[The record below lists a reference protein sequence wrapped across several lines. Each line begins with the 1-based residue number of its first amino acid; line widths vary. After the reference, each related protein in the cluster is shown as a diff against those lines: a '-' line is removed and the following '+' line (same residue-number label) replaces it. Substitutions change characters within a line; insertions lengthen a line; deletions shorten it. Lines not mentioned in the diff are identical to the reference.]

1 MKKIYAIVLMT
12 LLFFSGLPLQKERIK
27 LKLPKLAK
35 QPIECSWFCGSTPKA
50 KLARATYSR
59 CYAMNGAIRFQQYL
73 EAVMRQT
80 AAQPTPSVNF
90 SLNGSQE
97 RLLASNEGETH
108 EPAAE
113 GAEMAEAVGEP
124 EMAAAEAIDC
134 PKARFEGETDELKVF
149 AAADAGVFPYGT
161 EMRVEPV
168 ASDYALAAVNG
179 SGGEATD
186 ALAAD
191 ITFWHEGEE
200 VQPQGEVF
208 VQLTAKR
215 EIAGDSHHSVTIDDE
230 GNATLIASAASQ
242 ASIFNTNHFTV
253 YGIVGQTYNDE
264 DVEKYVRHFYTF
276 YVEEVKVDELIVR
289 DGDTLTV
296 PVNPAGDA
304 KHVFAGWYIMDEA
317 GNMTDEKVESGVVT
331 IDPATETATGAATE
345 DRIIKVMAKFDT
357 QYTITLYGDAEGSL
371 VYDVIV
377 AENGEVEIPTP
388 ENATA
393 DGLAVPAG
401 QKMTGWKNVDEN
413 GPQVTEENK
422 ISVSGADIELVPTF
436 AAAHTVHFD
445 KVNENFED
453 YTIPDQKVLDGEK
466 VESPAIFEEGSV
478 YNGYKFDGWYT
489 AYDGSKEN
497 LDEAFSEGDKYDFDT
512 ELTSTDPEEFTLYAK
527 WIPQN
532 VQITVEVYL
541 ENSNDTGYTRYAVD
555 DSFTAEAD
563 GRIPMDQI
571 LAKYPGNKYQ
581 KKDDP
586 GYFHLNRTYDYEK
599 NPSGVE
605 LELSDNRRT
614 YEITDSK
621 GAVAEYDV
629 DDVTDNSYTA
639 TVNPDGSTV
648 VRVYYS
654 RDTYNLKFA
663 FYNNGINYM
672 ITDINGSQTLN
683 ANGKT
688 LAPDGYGDVTL
699 PTLPIKYGQHLGK
712 RTHNFSDSQGDM
724 FDAFLGTAP
733 WYFNKDEF
741 GTGQAVFNSTNM
753 TYPVKPNSNIGDGGT
768 ITCRVFCKGGQKS
781 YPIVRRYYTSAF
793 TWQDILDNVPTA
805 EDYTTEET
813 AITYNLDH
821 PHSFTIGKGGDSY
834 KLVAVTGYEK
844 YAPVPST
851 DYRYGSGPLADNTEY
866 RFKWVNGN
874 SAGAPC
880 DVPIVLHFM
889 PVTYTITFRQTERPG
904 WVNGREIR
912 DEDRAEDLI
921 PGDCTHVYYGQE
933 LDDITTWIANSEELK
948 KEQLTTIRDVNGVVY
963 RAKDGWKGDL
973 EEDGSFPETMPARNL
988 VFYKEW
994 ESDTYTV
1001 TVDWMYN
1008 PAGEAE
1014 TLKTTQEGITY
1025 GDAVEN
1031 PAEAEETRTY
1041 ASREGFVLTG
1051 WKAFEGTADGAKA
1064 ADTTLYDSFSFNT
1077 PVTQHLYLEAQ
1088 WAPVGGFN
1096 VVYRAGDHGTIN
1108 GGTEV
1113 TDPQKYAP
1121 SAKAPVKYIA
1131 VPEEGW
1137 VFTGWAIGG
1146 TMAKETDEDGSK
1158 VYYGSGD
1165 VINYS
1170 EEADLSDGTED
1181 SILTL
1186 IAQYEYTMGNRI
1198 TDVTYH
1204 SRYPDGTEDR
1214 DVKIDNLIIN
1224 YDHTIHSEKDEKLAF
1239 SPNDKSWEFLY
1250 WTTEEDGSGERF
1262 YPGEIVAVGFGQNDL
1277 YAQWIRIALDVMN
1290 VTKSW
1295 VDDNNRDGIRPASVT
1310 VHLHADGNPAVDM
1323 DGDLVPSLTLNE
1335 GNNWSGNWNN
1345 VPARNPSGNKII
1357 YTVVEDEIPE
1367 YRSNVID
1374 IDGLGGFSVTNTHT
1388 PFETSVSVSKV
1399 WDDAEN
1405 RDGLRPDAAQ
1415 VLLYADGAARGDT
1428 ITLNGDN
1435 SWSYTWENLPQRRN
1449 GTDIVYTVREVS
1461 VPADYTVSYAGD
1473 AATGYTVTNKHY
1485 SPVTVTLDV
1494 RKQIVGRDWFNEDL
1508 FYIEL
1513 EAEDETFPMPEDAS
1527 SLSDDLIV
1535 KDIVI
1540 RNNSD
1545 TVAPDTRGT
1554 AFPPITFTLDDLG
1567 GATSKTF
1574 TYYLHEESPEE
1585 ERREKRIPG
1594 IFYDASTFTIDITV
1608 SQGANDSLHADISI
1622 YGKPDRDSLVTA
1634 PVFVNR
1640 YSESEFLYSPIAE
1653 KSLVHVS
1660 TPPIQDGEFL
1670 FELRPVGAN
1679 AAVAPMPSN
1688 TSGEGIY
1695 RADTVRNVGHHV
1707 NFGSIVF
1714 NHNNLRSSGFTD
1726 NQLINGVSFHY
1737 QLREVIPGGVINH
1750 DDGTKSL
1757 KREGI
1762 NTYYDAVVHYRE
1774 LVVRMDTTDGRH
1786 IIVLDTNNAHLFP
1799 EFYPGADGSPV
1810 YVDRDSEAGLLRHR
1824 GRVPLFR
1831 NLRIADTAVT
1841 VTKEWKDYNDGLAL
1855 RPTAVKVKLWA
1866 DGVAKD
1872 SVLLREDNSWTH
1884 TFTGLPFAKVNSQL
1898 GADTIRY
1905 TVTEN
1910 AVTDYVTD
1918 INESAP
1924 YHYTVTNTLDSNLLK
1939 KDTSI
1944 VVHKR
1949 WVSPPGTTHP
1959 DITVLL
1965 LRDGEKYDSVVLH
1978 HGETTHTFTGLPYYD
1993 VYDESGKVVVGT
2005 ENLRP
2010 FAYTTAERPV
2020 SGYTTAVNATFDT
2033 ITNTIMQEYTSIPGR
2048 KSWVDSAGTQHP
2060 DISIV
2065 LIRDGEAIDSVTLPH
2080 GTVLFHFRQLPV
2092 YDVLTATG
2100 DTIVSGD
2107 GHVFAYSVLERPVAG
2122 YSTEQNGYN
2131 FTNTIDQAY
2140 IDIPV
2145 TKVWDDA
2152 HDQDGYRPQSVT
2164 LRLTGTTSLPYSRT
2178 YEMVITGV
2186 GDQWDSVFKDLPVY
2200 DDARNVIR
2208 YTLSE
2213 PETPE
2218 HYSQN
2223 VSGYTV
2229 TNTHEPE
2236 TVELTVYKHWKD
2248 NNNAQLIRTTVT
2260 FELRN
2265 NLSTE
2270 VISTRSIY
2278 TTTDYATAVWRRLPK
2293 YHNGGQ
2299 LIEYSVKETPVPEGY
2314 RVSYAHGGLLNEA
2327 NGYVDTVTN
2336 EHLIPVNVSINAI
2349 KILRGRQWFPE
2360 DQFFFALEPI
2370 IRSYPMP
2377 EDEGYYDNDELPYHI
2392 LVSNYSPA
2400 LSDSSRLGT
2409 FAPITFRMED
2419 LNLQGSDRQTFTYH
2433 IRELSPAEMRDG
2445 DRLPN
2450 VSYSLSPFIVD
2461 ITVMEGAHDSLV
2473 AQVVYSYHTQE
2484 GYEIV
2489 SHLVDTPRVVN
2500 TYNPNTILFKPIARK
2515 FLYSTDNEVLH
2526 DNEFTFKLSPV
2537 GKNAAI
2543 APMPSNTLGTGAG
2556 RYRYARN
2563 TGNDVEFFRSAED
2576 GLLFDHA
2583 ALRNHFTDSVLLEGV
2598 SFEYRMEE
2606 VIPAGAVNLDNGLY
2620 KMAGDGKAT
2629 YYDGIVHFRQFNVR
2643 LTGIGEDD
2651 TLHLTFDED
2660 PIHSE
2665 FYLKANGDTVFLDRQ
2680 GYLASIHHQ
2689 NNVPLFLNRVVKDTT
2704 VTASKQWVDYND
2716 NLALRPESVM
2726 VKLWADGVDI
2736 DSALLNEDNQWTHSF
2751 TGLPRARVDDE
2762 YHSIRYITYTITEN
2776 AVENYTN
2783 NISRTDMYHVTVHNT
2798 LDSNLLKKDTSIT
2811 VHKRWI
2817 SPADATHPDITI
2829 LLLRDGVKYDSVVLQ
2844 HGQLTH
2850 TFTGLPY
2857 YDVYKNG
2864 KVTVGTDD
2872 LRPFTYTI
2880 DERPVRGYTK
2890 EVNATSDTVTNT
2902 IAQSYTSLTGRKTW
2916 VDSAGTQHPDITI
2929 VLQRDGED
2937 IDSVTLSHG
2946 NTSYFFLNLP
2956 LFDVITDGDTIV
2968 HADGHVFAYNIVERP
2983 VEGYSTVQ
2991 ELHNFINTIDQA
3003 YTDIPVAKIW
3013 EDVQNQDGYR
3023 PQSVTLR
3030 LTGTTALPY
3039 SQTYDMVIT
3048 GEGDRWD
3055 SVFKDLPVYDEARN
3069 VIRYTLSEPQTP
3081 DHYTQSV
3088 AGYTVTNKHVPE
3100 LTSIPV
3106 TKVWDDTDNF
3116 DGLRPYEVTVW
3127 LVADGA
3133 FEEFVTLD
3141 EWNDFSHVF
3150 TGLPVYRNG
3159 TPISYTVMEDPVDHY
3174 ETTVTGSMDEGYV
3187 ITNTHV
3193 PDSIDFT
3200 VRKVWNDM
3208 LDNDGLRPSA
3218 VHVTLIEVYPEY
3230 RDIAHATVTAA
3241 ENWRQTLGRWPKYS
3255 YGEEIIYSLYES
3267 PIYKYDNTGVHDDC
3281 SYGGTSCELVVHNRH
3296 IPDSIDL
3303 YAIKTWEDNDNTEH
3317 LRREVSVQL
3326 YRAAGD
3332 NNVQFD
3338 PATTSAAGSIHWTPI
3353 GSPLTLGTTDRDTV
3367 VWTKQP
3373 KAANGTNYRYAVKE
3387 LDVPAGYEM
3396 SYPQGA
3402 VMSDDSDFDYVVR
3415 ITNRHVEEV
3424 TTVNLPLVQKKLIG
3438 RPWLPTDTFVMAL
3451 VPERS
3456 TQPMPA
3462 ARKVLNGIVYAPLTI
3477 TMDSTFISDSVR
3489 QGGFA
3494 PITFTM
3500 DDMAGD
3506 SVKTFTYRIRE
3517 LTATESGLERITG
3530 VTYAPERY
3538 VVDITVA
3545 EDNNNAL
3552 QVTDVKYYALHI
3564 VDNVDT
3570 RGDAVE
3576 VPLFTNRYNDSVTV
3590 FRIVADKQLT
3600 IVGMRDTLHTGDYRF
3615 ELKPVGANAYRAPMP
3630 KHSVGSG
3637 ADRVVTVVNEGNA
3650 VRFYDDEDPT
3660 DGLTF
3665 DYLTL
3670 RASGFTDEELSA
3682 GIHFEYEVR
3691 EIIPEGA
3698 VFNDDGT
3705 ATWTWTYTRE
3715 DGTMVDE
3722 LYDGVV
3728 HYRKVSVRMVV
3739 EGDKIVLRVTGGE
3752 GENSDYYLTPA
3763 GDTLRLEATVHAQRH
3778 SNGGAPIFRNGRI
3791 ARVNIPVEKAWDD
3804 YRNALSTRPAQI
3816 TVHLIA
3822 NGTDTVATT
3831 AITADSGWRY
3841 TFMNLPATTPRG
3853 GYITYSVM
3861 EEAVPHYTVTYYDDI
3876 NTGQPFE
3883 GLFIKNTLSTYGDD
3897 EQCAIIVERD
3907 QFSECTGLPC
3917 PPSVTDLDGN
3927 TYPVAKIDGYCWM
3940 TENLRTRT
3948 AGAMAYSTATSPD
3961 GEANVQKYG
3970 YLYTWHDA
3978 AGGTDDPQ
3986 RVNGYVRGICPTGW
4000 HLPTVREIN
4009 VLMTNTT
4016 EALSSDSDWVD
4027 NTGTNASGF
4036 NALPAGYFNGASG
4049 RFEALHADAW
4059 FHGDTYGNAF
4069 SLQYFCCKVL
4079 PNMESRQSAFSVRCV
4094 KDCE

>member
-35 QPIECSWFCGSTPKA
+35 QPIECSWLCGSMPQA
-50 KLARATYSR
+50 KLACATYSR

-73 EAVMRQT
+73 EAVMRQRSVL
-80 AAQPTPSVNF
+80 PTPSVNF
-90 SLNGSQE
+90 NLNGSPE
-97 RLLASNEGETH
+97 RLLANNEEETYG
-108 EPAAE
+108 PAVE
-113 GAEMAEAVGEP
+113 GAEMAEAGAEP

-215 EIAGDSHHSVTIDDE
+215 EIAGNSHHSVTIDDQ

-264 DVEKYVRHFYTF
+264 DVEKYVRHTYSF
-276 YVEEVKVDELIVR
+276 YVDSVKVAEIIVR
-289 DGDTLTV
+289 EGDTLTV
-296 PVNPAGDA
+296 PADPAGDA
-304 KHVFAGWYIMDEA
+304 KHVFAGWYKADEE
-317 GNMTDEKVESGVVT
+317 GNLTDEKVESGAVT
-331 IDPATETATGAATE
+331 IIPARESAAEAMSVTAE
-345 DRIIKVMAKFDT
+345 DKTIYVAAKFDE
-357 QYTITLYGDAEGSL
+357 QYTITLYGDAEGSR
-371 VYDVIV
+371 VFDVIV

-388 ENATA
+388 EQATA
-393 DGLAVPAG
+393 NGLAVPAG
-401 QKMTGWKNVDEN
+401 QKMIGWKYPGDDGES
-413 GPQVTEENK
+413 VTGNM
-422 ISVSGADIELVPTF
+422 ITVSGADIELVPTF
-436 AAAHTVHFD
+436 AAAHLVHFN
-445 KVNENFED
+445 KVNELFKD
-453 YTIPDQKVLDGEK
+453 YVIPDQTVLDGEA
-466 VESPAIFEEGSV
+466 VVSPAIFQEGSV

-497 LDEAFSEGDKYDFDT
+497 LDEAFLAENKYEFGNV
-512 ELTSTDPEEFTLYAK
+512 LTSEDNSEFTLYAK
-527 WIPQN
+527 WVPQN

-541 ENSNDTGYTRYAVD
+541 ENANDTGYTRHAVD

-563 GRIPMDQI
+563 GRIPMGDI
-571 LAKYPGNKYQ
+571 LAKYDNNKYQ
-581 KKDDP
+581 AVSP
-586 GYFHLNRTYDYEK
+586 GYFHLNRTYEYEK
-599 NPSGVE
+599 EPSGVE
-605 LELSDNRRT
+605 LELSDNRAT

-621 GAVAEYDV
+621 GAVATYDV
-629 DDVTDNSYTA
+629 DDVTNDSYTA

-648 VRVYYS
+648 VRVNYS
-654 RDTYNLKFA
+654 RNTYNLSFV
-663 FYNNGINYM
+663 FQNRNNINVTENNGNK
-672 ITDINGSQTLN
+672 TLN
-683 ANGKT
+683 ANGKA
-688 LAPDGYGDVTL
+688 LAPEGYENVTL
-699 PTLPIKYGQHLGK
+699 PTLPIKYAQHLGK
-712 RTHNFSDSQGDM
+712 RTHDFSDSQGDM

-741 GTGQAVFNSTNM
+741 GSGQAVFNSTNM
-753 TYPVKPNSNIGDGGT
+753 TYPVRPDDTSIGEGGT
-768 ITCRVFCKGGQKS
+768 FYCYVYGKNGQKS
-781 YPIVRRYYTSAF
+781 YPIERRYYTSAY

-813 AITYNLDH
+813 AITYDLDH
-821 PHSFTIGKGGDSY
+821 PHLFQIGAWAGGY
-834 KLVAVTGYEK
+834 KLVAVTGYAK
-844 YAPVPST
+844 YAPKNST
-851 DYRYGSGPLADNTEY
+851 GYQYGSGPLADNTEY
-866 RFKWVNGN
+866 NFKWVNGN
-874 SAGAPC
+874 IAGAPC
-880 DVPIVLHFM
+880 DVPIVLHYM
-889 PVTYTITFRQTERPG
+889 PLSYSITFRQTERPG
-904 WVNGREIR
+904 YVNGRGIAVEH
-912 DEDRAEDLI
+912 RA
-921 PGDCTHVYYGQE
+921 
-933 LDDITTWIANSEELK
+933 DDISSEKTFYFGEALNIEQVIASIDWEPNGEK
-948 KEQLTTIRDVNGVVY
+948 WWTTIKDENGAVY
-963 RAKDGWKGDL
+963 SAKDGWKGDL

-1025 GDAVEN
+1025 GDAVQN

-1088 WAPVGGFN
+1088 WAPVGGYN
-1096 VVYRAGDHGTIN
+1096 VVYRAGAHGTIN

-1137 VFTGWAIGG
+1137 VFTGWAIGETLPKSSIDG
-1146 TMAKETDEDGSK
+1146 TP

-1165 VINYS
+1165 VIHYS
-1170 EEADLSDGTED
+1170 EDADLADGTED
-1181 SILTL
+1181 SIITL
-1186 IAQYEYTMGNRI
+1186 VAQYEYTMGNRV
-1198 TDVTYH
+1198 DVTYH
-1204 SRYPDGTEDR
+1204 TNFPEGSGQENRDITIPNVAPWNGDFTILGPNATELGFPEAFEVGYYRYEFMGWT
-1214 DVKIDNLIIN
+1214 
-1224 YDHTIHSEKDEKLAF
+1224 TTSDEKIF
-1239 SPNDKSWEFLY
+1239 SDNPYYEY
-1250 WTTEEDGSGERF
+1250 F
-1262 YPGEIVAVGFGQNDL
+1262 YADEIVAAGKEDNHF
-1277 YAQWIRIALDVMN
+1277 YATWRVIELHIEVP
-1290 VTKSW
+1290 VTKVW
-1295 VDDNNRDGIRPASVT
+1295 DDNNNQDGIRTESVT
-1310 VHLHADGNPAVDM
+1310 VRVLENNTEVERATLSADNDWRQIFQNLYSNRNYIVEEVTVPEHYEVAVT
-1323 DGDLVPSLTLNE
+1323 GDLL
-1335 GNNWSGNWNN
+1335 SG
-1345 VPARNPSGNKII
+1345 
-1357 YTVVEDEIPE
+1357 YT
-1367 YRSNVID
+1367 
-1374 IDGLGGFSVTNTHT
+1374 VTNTHT

-1405 RDGLRPDAAQ
+1405 RDGIRPEATQ
-1415 VLLYADGAARGDT
+1415 VLLYADNTAYGDT

-1435 SWSYTWENLPQRRN
+1435 SWNYTWENLPQRRN
-1449 GTDIVYTVREVS
+1449 GTDIAYTVKEVS

-1527 SLSDDLIV
+1527 SLSDDFIV

-1608 SQGANDSLHADISI
+1608 SQGANDSLHADVSI

-1714 NHNNLRSSGFTD
+1714 NHNNLRNSGFTD

-1786 IIVLDTNNAHLFP
+1786 IILLDTNNAHLFP
-1799 EFYPGADGSPV
+1799 EFYPSADGSPV

-1872 SVLLREDNSWTH
+1872 SVLLRDDNSWTH

-1939 KDTSI
+1939 KDISI

-1993 VYDESGKVVVGT
+1993 VYDESGKVVIGT

-2048 KSWVDSAGTQHP
+2048 KSWVDSAGTQRP

-2100 DTIVSGD
+2100 DTLVSGD
-2107 GHVFAYSVLERPVAG
+2107 GHVFAYSVIERPVAG

-2248 NNNAQLIRTTVT
+2248 NNNAQLLRDYVRL
-2260 FELRN
+2260 ELRN
-2265 NLSTE
+2265 NLGSE
-2270 VISTRSIY
+2270 VIRTNVIP
-2278 TTTDYATAVWRRLPK
+2278 TLNDYGYVTWRNMPK

-2299 LIEYSVKETPVPEGY
+2299 LIEYYVTETPVPDQY
-2314 RVSYAHGGLLNEA
+2314 RESYAHGGRLAED
-2327 NGYVDTVTN
+2327 NGYIDTITN
-2336 EHLIPVNVSINAI
+2336 ERLIPVNVCLDVI
-2349 KILRGRQWFPE
+2349 KVLRGRQWFPE
-2360 DQFFFALEPI
+2360 DRFFFALEPVLGN
-2370 IRSYPMP
+2370 YPMP
-2377 EDEGYYDNDELPYHI
+2377 EEEGYYDDDDLPYHI

-2400 LSDSSRLGT
+2400 PSDSSRLGT

-2419 LNLQGSDRQTFTYH
+2419 LDLQGSDRQTFTYH

-2473 AQVVYSYHTQE
+2473 AQVVYSYHTQK

-2500 TYNPNTILFKPIARK
+2500 TYNPNTILFQPIARK

-2762 YHSIRYITYTITEN
+2762 YHSIQHIAYTITEN
-2776 AVENYTN
+2776 AVENYTH

-2798 LDSNLLKKDTSIT
+2798 LDSSLLKKDTSIT

-2857 YDVYKNG
+2857 YDIYENG
-2864 KVTVGTDD
+2864 KVVVRTED

-2890 EVNATSDTVTNT
+2890 EVNASFDTITNT

-3003 YTDIPVAKIW
+3003 YTEIPVTKIW
-3013 EDVQNQDGYR
+3013 DDAQNQDGYR

-3030 LTGTTALPY
+3030 LTGTTVLPY

-3193 PDSIDFT
+3193 PDSIDFS

-3230 RDIAHATVTAA
+3230 RDIVHATVTAA

-3332 NNVQFD
+3332 NNVPFD

-3373 KAANGTNYRYAVKE
+3373 KAANGMNYQYAVKE
-3387 LDVPAGYEM
+3387 LDVPAGYEV

-3438 RPWLPTDTFVMAL
+3438 RLWLPTDTFVMAL
-3451 VPERS
+3451 VPERT

-3462 ARKVLNGIVYAPLTI
+3462 LREVLNGIVYAPLVI

-3545 EDNNNAL
+3545 EDDNNAL
-3552 QVTDVKYYALHI
+3552 QVTAVNYYALHT

-3615 ELKPVGANAYRAPMP
+3615 ELKPVGTNAYRAPMP

-3853 GYITYSVM
+3853 GHITYSVM
-3861 EEAVPHYTVTYYDDI
+3861 EEAVPHYTVTYYDDV

-3948 AGAMAYSTATSPD
+3948 AGAMAYSTAIFPD

-4016 EALSSDSDWVD
+4016 EALKSDSDWVN